1 MIKFKETVTYITAT
15 EEEADA
21 AIVEA
26 RKDTRFDLVGTK
38 ITYKEKKEKGE
49 IVDTHYLLELKKQ
62 YCQEW

>member
-15 EEEADA
+15 EEEADS

-49 IVDTHYLLELKKQ
+49 IVDTHFLLELKKQ

>member
-15 EEEADA
+15 EEEADS

-38 ITYKEKKEKGE
+38 ITYKEKKEKGKLWT
-49 IVDTHYLLELKKQ
+49 VLKQ
-62 YCQEW
+62 IFQL

>member
-1 MIKFKETVTYITAT
+1 MIKFKEVVTFIVST

-26 RKDTRFDLVGTK
+26 RKDDRYDLVGTK

-49 IVDTHYLLELKKQ
+49 VVDSHYLVELKKQ
-62 YCQEW
+62 YCNEW